1 MLVKFWPYIIR
12 NVLRNKVRTL
22 LTTLGVTV
30 AVGIFCLLASI
41 EASMHRTI
49 DDVAQQSLLVVN
61 EKDQW

>member
-1 MLVKFWPYIIR
+1 MLVRFWPYIIR

-22 LTTLGVTV
+22 LTLLGVTV

-41 EASMHRTI
+41 ESSMNRTI